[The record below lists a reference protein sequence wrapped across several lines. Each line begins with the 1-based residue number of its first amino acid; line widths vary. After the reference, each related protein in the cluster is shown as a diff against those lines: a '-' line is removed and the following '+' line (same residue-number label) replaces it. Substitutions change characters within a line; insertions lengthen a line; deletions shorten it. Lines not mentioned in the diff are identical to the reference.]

1 MRLRV
6 AVVAAS
12 LLAAVVPGAAEAA
25 PRAPGAC
32 SPYVSVAGYSD
43 SLNKA
48 RTGDGRLVG
57 GLSALAV
64 RHDGSVA
71 AVSDRSA
78 LFTLDVARGP
88 VPHARATGY
97 FPLADEAGK
106 ALDSEGLVVDRDGSH
121 LVTSEVEPSIRR
133 IGPHGEILGR
143 LPVPDALR
151 VAPAGRARTNQTFES
166 LTWLSHGRRLVA
178 GMEGPLA
185 DDGVDAA
192 GRTLQRVQTW
202 QRSYGRGEFRLG
214 PQYAYAVDP
223 GKGLVEL
230 APTGDGRLLVL
241 ERGFTPDFLLSA
253 KLYVADLRGASD
265 VSGVERLAGDGSV
278 RVARKTLLA
287 DLNACPSLGAP
298 SQLPP
303 GNNPLIDNIEGMA
316 VVGGGRGGGRGS
328 GGGSGSGS
336 GGGAGR
342 GLRVLLVSDD
352 NELAQQI
359 TRLYGVRVR
368 LPAGS
373 GGGR

>member
-6 AVVAAS
+6 AAVAAS
-12 LLAAVVPGAAEAA
+12 LLAAAVPGTAAEAA
-25 PRAPGAC
+25 PRPPGAC
-32 SPYVSVAGYSD
+32 SPYVSVSGYSD

-48 RTGDGRLVG
+48 RMGDGRLVG

-78 LFTLDVARGP
+78 LFTLDVASGP

-97 FPLADEAGK
+97 VPLADETGK
-106 ALDSEGLVVDRDGSH
+106 ALDSEGLVLDRDGSH
-121 LVTSEVEPSIRR
+121 LVTSEVEPSVRR
-133 IGPHGEILGR
+133 IGSHGEILGR

-166 LTWLSHGRRLVA
+166 LTWLSRGRGLAA

-185 DDGVDAA
+185 GDGLDAA

-202 QRSYGRGEFRLG
+202 QRPGGVGEFRLG

-241 ERGFTPDFLLSA
+241 ERGFTQDFILSA
-253 KLYVADLRGASD
+253 KLYVAELRGASD
-265 VSGVERLAGDGSV
+265 VTGVERLADDGSV
-278 RVARKTLLA
+278 RVVRKTLLA
-287 DLNACPSLGAP
+287 DLNACPSMGAP

-303 GNNPLIDNIEGMA
+303 GNNPLIDNIEGMV
-316 VVGGGRGGGRGS
+316 VVGGGGD
-328 GGGSGSGS
+328 
-336 GGGAGR
+336 GGAGR

-359 TRLYGVRVR
+359 TRLYAVRVR
-368 LPAGS
+368 LPRGV
-373 GGGR
+373 